1 MRKQRGQTIVAMM
14 IVLVIILVL
23 VVVFFGVRKSGD
35 SPRADKKGY
44 TNLGLVRY
52 SALDTKCQSDIQQLR
67 LSIKMTHD
75 SNVDEGYPAT
85 LEDTKLGE
93 EFYKCPVGG
102 EKYVYDPATGEVHC
116 PHPGHEKY

>member
-1 MRKQRGQTIVAMM
+1 MKKLRGQTMVAMM

-23 VVVFFGVRKSGD
+23 VVVFFGVHKSSE
-35 SPRADKKGY
+35 SPRPDKKGY
-44 TNLGLVRY
+44 TTLGLVRY
-52 SALDTKCQSDIQQLR
+52 SALDTKCQSDVQQLR

-75 SNVDEGYPAT
+75 TNGDEGYPPT
-85 LEDTKLGE
+85 LEATKLGD

-102 EKYVYDPATGEVHC
+102 ERYVYDPATGEVHC